1 MASLTVPKW
10 VKRHLIKY
18 TSVDDIPQEV
28 FDRIKKGFDRINSS
42 EEEPFLTIGMIA
54 WNEESNILANISSL
68 SELRCSKPFEVLVV
82 NNNSTDR
89 TQEILDRCGV
99 KSVMERQQGY
109 GFARQAGINIARGK
123 YFLTG
128 DADSL
133 YPPTWPDEML
143 KAVQKEGVIGAYGMC
158 SFLPNEKRSRTSFA
172 FYETLKDIIVK
183 ARSVN
188 RPELNVMGMTF
199 CFETATAKSIGFPTD
214 NKRGEDGRMAWAMKK
229 HGKLVLVK
237 SKKSRVWTI
246 TRTIEYDGSMIN
258 AIIVRAKKEISRFTE
273 YLKPQ
278 KGDYAERDTIDRRLD
293 GKGE

>member
-10 VKRHLIKY
+10 VQRHLYKY
-18 TSVDDIPQEV
+18 NSVDEIPQEV
-28 FDRIKKGFDRINSS
+28 FDRIKSGFDRINASQ
-42 EEEPFLTIGMIA
+42 EEPYLTIGMIA
-54 WNEESNILANISSL
+54 WNEEENILSNISSL
-68 SELRCSKPFEVLVV
+68 SELKCSKPFEVLVV

-99 KSVMERQQGY
+99 KSIMEKQQGY

-133 YPPTWPDEML
+133 YAPTWPDEML
-143 KAVQKEGVIGAYGMC
+143 KSAEKDGVIGAYGMC
-158 SFLPNEKRSRTSFA
+158 SFLPNEKRSRRSFA
-172 FYETLKDIIVK
+172 FYEMLKNAIVK
-183 ARSVN
+183 ARAVN

-199 CFETATAKSIGFPTD
+199 CFETAVAKSIGFPTD

-229 HGKLVLVK
+229 HGKLFLVK

-246 TRTIEYDGSMIN
+246 TRTIEYDGSMFH
-258 AIIVRAKKEISRFTE
+258 AIVVRAKKEISRFTE
-273 YLKPQ
+273 YFRPQ
-278 KGDYAERDTIDRRLD
+278 KEDYVERETIDRRVD
-293 GKGE
+293 GDG